1 MDNGLSYTD
10 KGNGMSGWQRLGVVL
25 SVIIALITISTNFDS
40 FPTQK
45 KALWELDNRVS
56 LWSTCDKYYEDI
68 EAGRKNTDSQC
79 AVYTKEYVIEKIKVE
94 LNWYQ
99 GQLNTLTDRQVKFA
113 AYYFAWW
120 AGISL
125 IMYLIAITMKW
136 VYRGFRPKRV

>member
-1 MDNGLSYTD
+1 MASTAQTKVND
-10 KGNGMSGWQRLGVVL
+10 MRGWQRLGVVL
-25 SVIIALITISTNFDS
+25 STIIALLTIGTNLDS
-40 FPTQK
+40 FPTQE

-68 EAGRKNTDSQC
+68 EAKRQNTNTQC
-79 AVYTKEYVIEKIKVE
+79 TVYTKEYVIEKIKVE

-99 GQLNTLTDRQVKFA
+99 GQLNTLAERQVKFV
-113 AYYFAWW
+113 AYYFLWW
-120 AGISL
+120 VGISL

>member
-1 MDNGLSYTD
+1 MR
-10 KGNGMSGWQRLGVVL
+10 GWQRLGVVL
-25 SVIIALITISTNFDS
+25 STIIALLTIGTNLDS
-40 FPTQK
+40 FPTQE

-68 EAGRKNTDSQC
+68 EAKRQNTNTQC
-79 AVYTKEYVIEKIKVE
+79 TVYTKEYVIEKIKVE

-99 GQLNTLTDRQVKFA
+99 GQLNTLAERQVKFV
-113 AYYFAWW
+113 AYYFLWW
-120 AGISL
+120 VGISL